1 MSHILTTP
9 PAVEPVTLPE
19 AKAHLRVTH
28 ADDDIYISTLINAA
42 RSTVEHFCDLALLAQ
57 SWSVFHDA
65 WPELGVFNLPLAPVL
80 AITDL
85 LIYGEDDV
93 AAVLDPAHYVLDSA
107 ARPCR
112 LVLRQ
117 GRNFPPLG
125 RRVNGIEIKLTAGFG
140 AAADSVPTPIKQALL
155 IIIADWYAS
164 RGDVDA
170 GVIPLSARSLLSP
183 YRSVRLR

>member
-1 MSHILTTP
+1 MSPILTTP
-9 PAVEPVTLPE
+9 PSVEPISLAE

-28 ADDDIYISTLINAA
+28 ADDDIYINTLITAA
-42 RSTVEHFCDLALLAQ
+42 RSTVEQFCGLALLQQ

-65 WPELGVFNLPLAPVL
+65 WPELGVFSLPLAPVL

-107 ARPCR
+107 SRPCR

-117 GRNFPPLG
+117 GRNFPTLG
-125 RRVNGIEIKLTAGFG
+125 RRVNGIEIKLNAGFG
-140 AAADSVPTPIKQALL
+140 ATADSVPAPIKQALL
-155 IIIADWYAS
+155 IIVADWYAS

-170 GVIPLSARSLLSP
+170 GPMPLSARCLLHP
-183 YRSVRLR
+183 YRTVRLI